1 MQMATLEP
9 GETLAQLLTRL
20 EALEKRLAGGATEAP
35 PSRQASS
42 REPTSRYGAS
52 PTEPPRERTPSYGA
66 PPSGPVAAR
75 SAPPPTPPRSI
86 QASSAVPGSSLPLV
100 ASSAS
105 AAATAVLEEE
115 PLLDG
120 ETLQRW
126 EAAVQGVNGKKRML
140 GAFLQESRF
149 LGATSRAV
157 ILAADDLHRSVV
169 DECENR
175 ALVEA
180 QLAEAFGRR
189 IALQVVPLGVDDA
202 APARTDVRPLV
213 ERAKQWFD
221 GDPIR
226 RPSGESPRSER

>member
-1 MQMATLEP
+1 M
-9 GETLAQLLTRL
+9 R
-20 EALEKRLAGGATEAP
+20 
-35 PSRQASS
+35 
-42 REPTSRYGAS
+42 AS
-52 PTEPPRERTPSYGA
+52 P
-66 PPSGPVAAR
+66 
-75 SAPPPTPPRSI
+75 
-86 QASSAVPGSSLPLV
+86 SSS
-100 ASSAS
+100 
-105 AAATAVLEEE
+105 ATAVLEEE
-115 PLLDG
+115 PVLDG

-169 DECENR
+169 DEHENR

-180 QLAEAFGRR
+180 GLAEVFGRKV
-189 IALQVVPLGVDDA
+189 ALQVVPLRADDA
-202 APARTDVRPLV
+202 APAKPDVRPLV

-226 RPSGESPRSER
+226 RPSGDSPRSER